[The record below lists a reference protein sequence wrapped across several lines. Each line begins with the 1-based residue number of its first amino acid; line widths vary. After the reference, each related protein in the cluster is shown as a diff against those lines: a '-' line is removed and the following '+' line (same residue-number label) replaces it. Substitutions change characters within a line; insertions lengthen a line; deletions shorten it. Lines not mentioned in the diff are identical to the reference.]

1 LPKRST
7 IIGRK
12 VNHYLRQHTALFVP
26 VHLKIGSPEASSA
39 GNNEKNFSIPFDFIP
54 HFRTFAPVFRKLVL
68 LLSLLI
74 PALILPMRGQDS
86 IRVTV
91 LTCSPGQEVYSLY
104 GHTAIR
110 CQNLSSPAEG
120 ITPDVVFNYGVFD
133 DTKPYFVWNFIL
145 GRTDYMVLPMP
156 WEYFPESYRRRGSS
170 IIEQELNLTQAE
182 ARLLMDR
189 LAENCLPQNR
199 NYRYNFLYNNCT
211 TKVRDLVEQV
221 VTGRIQYPD
230 TLPHQTYREILHH
243 YTKQHPWSQEGND
256 LLLGAEVDTLLSV
269 RASMFVPEKLMDAF
283 DGAFICTPEGNMRP
297 LVKSKTTLLEA
308 VPQNIEPELPI
319 LPWQATLAFAAICLL
334 VTLLEAW
341 TKHIFWLWDILLL
354 LATGI
359 AGTLLTFMLLFSSH
373 PAVGSNWQ
381 VWVLNPIALV
391 GIPLI
396 IKAAI
401 RRRKTHWYAF
411 QFAVLALFV
420 LFSPWIPQDF
430 AKITVPLALC
440 LLTRPISYHNIL
452 RRKKKK

>member
-1 LPKRST
+1 
-7 IIGRK
+7 
-12 VNHYLRQHTALFVP
+12 
-26 VHLKIGSPEASSA
+26 
-39 GNNEKNFSIPFDFIP
+39 
-54 HFRTFAPVFRKLVL
+54 
-68 LLSLLI
+68 
-74 PALILPMRGQDS
+74 
-86 IRVTV
+86 
-91 LTCSPGQEVYSLY
+91 
-104 GHTAIR
+104 
-110 CQNLSSPAEG
+110 
-120 ITPDVVFNYGVFD
+120 
-133 DTKPYFVWNFIL
+133 
-145 GRTDYMVLPMP
+145 
-156 WEYFPESYRRRGSS
+156 
-170 IIEQELNLTQAE
+170 
-182 ARLLMDR
+182 
-189 LAENCLPQNR
+189 
-199 NYRYNFLYNNCT
+199 
-211 TKVRDLVEQV
+211 
-221 VTGRIQYPD
+221 
-230 TLPHQTYREILHH
+230 
-243 YTKQHPWSQEGND
+243 
-256 LLLGAEVDTLLSV
+256 
-269 RASMFVPEKLMDAF
+269 MFVPEKLMDAF

>member
-1 LPKRST
+1 ME
-7 IIGRK
+7 
-12 VNHYLRQHTALFVP
+12 
-26 VHLKIGSPEASSA
+26 IGSQGASSV
-39 GNNEKNFSIPFDFIP
+39 GNREKNFCFPFDFSP
-54 HFRTFAPVFRKLVL
+54 HFRTFAPVLRKLVL
-68 LLSLLI
+68 FLSLLI
-74 PALILPMRGQDS
+74 PALMLPMHGQDS

-110 CQNLSSPAEG
+110 CQNLSSPTEEE
-120 ITPDVVFNYGVFD
+120 TSDVVFNYGVFD
-133 DTKPYFVWNFIL
+133 DTKPYFVWNFVL
-145 GRTDYMVLPMP
+145 GKTDYMVLPMP

-199 NYRYNFLYNNCT
+199 KYRYNFLYNNCT

-269 RASMFVPEKLMDAF
+269 RASMFVPEKLMDTF

-297 LVKSKTTLLEA
+297 LVKNKTTLLEA
-308 VPQNIEPELPI
+308 RPQNTEPEFPL
-319 LPWQATLAFAAICLL
+319 LPWQATLAFAALCLF
-334 VTLLEAW
+334 VMLLEAW
-341 TKHIFWLWDILLL
+341 TKHTFWLWDILLL
-354 LATGI
+354 LATGT
-359 AGTLLTFMLLFSSH
+359 AGILLTFMLLFSSH

-381 VWVLNPIALV
+381 VWALNPVAFV

-396 IKAAI
+396 VKAAI
-401 RRRKTHWYAF
+401 RNRKTHWYAF

-440 LLTRPISYHNIL
+440 LLTRPISYHYIL
-452 RRKKKK
+452 HSKKKK